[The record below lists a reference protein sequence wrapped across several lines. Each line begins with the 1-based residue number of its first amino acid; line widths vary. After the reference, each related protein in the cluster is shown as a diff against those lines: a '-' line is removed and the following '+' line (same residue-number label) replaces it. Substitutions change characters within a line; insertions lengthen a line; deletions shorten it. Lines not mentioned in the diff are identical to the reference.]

1 MKVQTKAG
9 CLYQLLVPALVVMHY
24 AQWNELVW
32 WFRDPLEE
40 SGRTLRMRERQKGR
54 PMRDMKRLL
63 RNALVVCLFPAV
75 SGIGTSA
82 QTPKA
87 MTIQATAMGTST
99 QMGRLYQVNIYIQQY
114 STPEERQ
121 LLIKAFKTK
130 GQDGLIDVLQDLKP
144 KGRVRFA
151 SGGVG
156 NDVKY
161 IMELPP
167 EKGARRLRLVTDR
180 NLAFGEL
187 YHGTRSR
194 EHSVGAIELVLTPD
208 GKGSGTVLPACRI
221 TVDKK
226 KQQVEIETYQ
236 NPWKLSNFII
246 SND

>member
-1 MKVQTKAG
+1 MS
-9 CLYQLLVPALVVMHY
+9 Y
-24 AQWNELVW
+24 
-32 WFRDPLEE
+32 
-40 SGRTLRMRERQKGR
+40 
-54 PMRDMKRLL
+54 MKRLL
-63 RNALVVCLFPAV
+63 HRVSVVCVLAALV
-75 SGIGTSA
+75 GIGTSVQA
-82 QTPKA
+82 QKS

-99 QMGRLYQVNIYIQQY
+99 QMGKLYSVNIYIQQY

-130 GQDGLIDVLQDLKP
+130 GQDGLIDVLEDLKP

-161 IMELPP
+161 IMELPA

-194 EHSVGAIELVLTPD
+194 EHSVGAIELLLTPD
-208 GKGSGTVLPACRI
+208 GKGSGTVLPACRL

-226 KQQVEIETYQ
+226 KQQIEVETYQ
-236 NPWKLSNFII
+236 NPWKLTNLII

>member
-1 MKVQTKAG
+1 M
-9 CLYQLLVPALVVMHY
+9 LY
-24 AQWNELVW
+24 
-32 WFRDPLEE
+32 
-40 SGRTLRMRERQKGR
+40 
-54 PMRDMKRLL
+54 MKRLL
-63 RNALVVCLFPAV
+63 HRVSVVCVLAALV
-75 SGIGTSA
+75 GIGTSVQA
-82 QTPKA
+82 QKS

-99 QMGRLYQVNIYIQQY
+99 QMGKLYSVNIYIQQY

-130 GQDGLIDVLQDLKP
+130 GQDGLIDVLEDLKP

-161 IMELPP
+161 IMELPA

-194 EHSVGAIELVLTPD
+194 EHSVGAIELLLTPD
-208 GKGSGTVLPACRI
+208 GKGSGTVLPACRL

-236 NPWKLSNFII
+236 NPWKLTNFMI

>member
-1 MKVQTKAG
+1 MQQMKKFPRTVLAV
-9 CLYQLLVPALVVMHY
+9 CIFLVPLGMV
-24 AQWNELVW
+24 
-32 WFRDPLEE
+32 
-40 SGRTLRMRERQKGR
+40 T
-54 PMRDMKRLL
+54 
-63 RNALVVCLFPAV
+63 AV
-75 SGIGTSA
+75 QA
-82 QTPKA
+82 QTG

-99 QMGRLYQVNIYIQQY
+99 QLGKIYNVNIYIQQY
-114 STPEERQ
+114 STPDERQ
-121 LLIKAFKTK
+121 QLINAFKNK
-130 GQDGLIDVLQDLKP
+130 GQDGLIDVLEDLKP

-161 IMELPP
+161 IIELPS
-167 EKGARRLRLVTDR
+167 EKGLRRLRLVTDR

-208 GKGSGTVLPACRI
+208 GKGSGTVLPACRL

-226 KQQVEIETYQ
+226 KKQVEIETYQ
-236 NPWKLSNFII
+236 NPWKLTNLMI